1 MLNTDKT
8 STNNTYSKSK
18 TILNFIHYNLYLREK
33 YYLTLLI
40 QKKQIMETKNKS
52 LSVEEA
58 LYQLSCGIDQ
68 LNEKLI
74 KFIKKDISA
83 ISLLDN
89 ADLKQ
94 MLHCSDSTLYRLR
107 KRNIIPQIRIGR
119 KIYCPRSFIEQLIKA
134 SQL

>member
-1 MLNTDKT
+1 M
-8 STNNTYSKSK
+8 
-18 TILNFIHYNLYLREK
+18 YLREK

-40 QKKQIMETKNKS
+40 EKKQIMETKNKS

-58 LYQLSCGIDQ
+58 LYQLSRGIDQ
-68 LNEKLI
+68 LNERLL

-94 MLHCSDSTLYRLR
+94 MLHCIDSTPYRQR
-107 KRNIIPQIRIGR
+107 KRNIIPKIHIGR